1 MRGRLT
7 DKEKQELRKML
18 EEQEIPADQ
27 SWLMIEHYA
36 KLSKKENPY
45 DFGCKLC
52 SITHLSK
59 ECPHKTDK
67 TYKTE
72 EKKYTSSQYSW
83 YNYDGEG
90 D

>member
-18 EEQEIPADQ
+18 EEQDKPTDD
-27 SWLMIEHYA
+27 SWLMIDHYA
-36 KLSKKENPY
+36 RLSKKENPY
-45 DFGCKLC
+45 NFVCKLC
-52 SITHLSK
+52 SITHLPA
-59 ECPHKTDK
+59 ECPHKSPKVESQTQ
-67 TYKTE
+67 TYT
-72 EKKYTSSQYSW
+72 TSQYSW